1 MAMDERVKDIEQ
13 VGDLIRGIRVAMLTT
28 VDGDGELHSRPM
40 ATQDVDFDGTLWFFT
55 AADSEKAAELE
66 RDARVNVS
74 YADEDRSRYVSLSGS
89 ARLVRDR
96 ERIRELWKPFLKA
109 WFPKGLD
116 DPELALLEVTVTA
129 GEYWDAPSSR
139 LVRLAG
145 LVKGAPTGTGMRGA
159 EHGHLDV
166 HH

>member
-1 MAMDERVKDIEQ
+1 MDERVKDIEQ
-13 VGDLIRGIRVAMLTT
+13 VADLIRGIRVAMLTT

-40 ATQDVDFDGTLWFFT
+40 ATQDVDFDGTLWFLA
-55 AADSEKAAELE
+55 AADSEKAADLE

-74 YADEDRSRYVSLSGS
+74 YSDEDRSRYVSLFGS
-89 ARLVRDR
+89 ARLVKDR
-96 ERIRELWKPFLKA
+96 KRIRELWRPALKA
-109 WFPKGLD
+109 WFPRGLR
-116 DPELALLEVTVTA
+116 DPELTLLEVTVTG

-145 LVKGAPTGTGMRGA
+145 LVKRVLTRTGMPVG

>member
-1 MAMDERVKDIEQ
+1 MDERVKDIEQ
-13 VGDLIRGIRVAMLTT
+13 VADLIRGIRVAMLTT

-55 AADSEKAAELE
+55 AADSEKAADLE

-74 YADEDRSRYVSLSGS
+74 YADEDRSRYVSLFGS

-96 ERIRELWKPFLKA
+96 RRIRDLWKPYLKA
-109 WFPKGLD
+109 WFPQGLD
-116 DPELALLEVTVTA
+116 EPELALLEVTVTG

-145 LVKGAPTGTGMRGA
+145 LVKGVLTRTGMPTG

>member
-1 MAMDERVKDIEQ
+1 MDERMKDIEQ

-66 RDARVNVS
+66 REARVNVS
-74 YADEDRSRYVSLSGS
+74 YADVDRSRYVSLSGS

-116 DPELALLEVTVTA
+116 DPELALLEVAVTA
-129 GEYWDAPSSR
+129 GEYWDAPASR

-145 LVKGAPTGTGMRGA
+145 LVKGALTGTGMPGG

>member
-1 MAMDERVKDIEQ
+1 MDERVKDIEQ
-13 VGDLIRGIRVAMLTT
+13 VADLVRGIRVAMLTT

-40 ATQDVDFDGTLWFFT
+40 ATQDIDFDGTLWFFT

-74 YADEDRSRYVSLSGS
+74 YADEARARYVSLSGA

-96 ERIRELWKPFLKA
+96 QKMRDLWTPLLKA
-109 WFPKGLD
+109 WFSQGLG
-116 DPELALLEVTVTA
+116 DPNLALVEVTVTG

-145 LVKGAPTGTGMRGA
+145 LVKGALTGSGMPGG
-159 EHGHLDV
+159 EHGHVDV
-166 HH
+166 HQ